1 MMPNSYRVYNI
12 SMEDNSS
19 ESTFPWEG
27 VVAQYLFSNI
37 KPALSDS
44 EKFISTWIA
53 FNAWMKG
60 QFGTEMTDRKLIDTT
75 KAYEPINKTFAY
87 LKRSDIDF
95 AAALASF
102 SKFEI
107 VNEKTR
113 GTFKFNGDFDS
124 LLETLYTLRG
134 NTFHGA
140 DTSGMNSDPHRLA
153 FEILYLLLYKHI
165 FPNKIVSL
173 PGED

>member
-1 MMPNSYRVYNI
+1 MK
-12 SMEDNSS
+12 DNSS

-37 KPALSDS
+37 KPDLSDS

-60 QFGTEMTDRKLIDTT
+60 QFGMEMTDRKLIDAT
-75 KAYEPINKTFAY
+75 KAYGPINKTFAY
-87 LKRSDIDF
+87 LRRSDIDF
-95 AAALASF
+95 ATALASF
-102 SKFEI
+102 SEFEI
-107 VNEKTR
+107 VNGKTR
-113 GTFKFNGDFDS
+113 EKFRYNGNFDS

-134 NTFHGA
+134 NTFHGT

-153 FEILYLLLYKHI
+153 FEIIYLLLYKHI
-165 FPNKIVSL
+165 FPKHIVSL
-173 PGED
+173 PGEY